1 MDFTGVEIAGAGGM
15 YDNDRRKKLNTLG
28 DFDIKTRTYM
38 GAALVISNSERN
50 YQIRIPREFDQTFYI
65 PRISVIYCVSS
76 NNRK

>member
-28 DFDIKTRTYM
+28 DFDIKT
-38 GAALVISNSERN
+38 ALVISNSERN